1 MSLIIDNLYITTAE
15 KLIIHGISFSI
26 HPGETH
32 VIMGPNGSGKST
44 LANALMGHPAY
55 TITDGTITLDGTE
68 CTTLSP
74 DKRARLGLFLSQQ
87 YPPEINGVS
96 MSQFLRLAKNT
107 LSKTTQ
113 NPLEFTKKIQAVLTD
128 VGLSTDFAGR
138 SVNASFSGGEKK
150 RAEIAQLLLLDPT
163 YAILDEIDSGL
174 DVDGLKAVAA
184 GINRFK
190 TPAKGLLIITHYQ
203 KLLDYVTP
211 DYVHIMKDGNII
223 QSGDKNLA
231 KMIEKDGFNLKL
243 N

>member
-1 MSLIIDNLYITTAE
+1 MSLILTNLHISTAD
-15 KLIIHGISFSI
+15 KPIVRGISLTI
-26 HPGETH
+26 RPGETH

-55 TITDGTITLDGTE
+55 TITDGSIVIDETD
-68 CTTLSP
+68 CTALSP
-74 DKRARLGLFLSQQ
+74 DKRAHKGLFLSQQ

-107 LSKTTQ
+107 LSKTTH
-113 NPLEFTKKIQAVLTD
+113 NPLEFTKKIQTALTE

-138 SVNASFSGGEKK
+138 SVNTSFSGGEKK

-190 TPAKGLLIITHYQ
+190 TPSKGLLIITHYQ

-211 DYVHIMKDGNII
+211 DYVHIMKDGNIT

-231 KMIEKDGFNLKL
+231 KMIEKDGFKSKT
-243 N
+243 

>member
-1 MSLIIDNLYITTAE
+1 MSLILTNLHISTAGTPIVRG
-15 KLIIHGISFSI
+15 LSLTIN
-26 HPGETH
+26 PGETH

-55 TITDGTITLDGTE
+55 TITAGTIMLDGTD

-107 LSKTTQ
+107 LSKTTH
-113 NPLEFTKKIQAVLTD
+113 NPLEFTKKIQAALTD

-138 SVNASFSGGEKK
+138 SVNTSFSGGEKK

-211 DYVHIMKDGNII
+211 DYVHIMKDGNIAE
-223 QSGDKNLA
+223 SGDKNLA
-231 KMIEKDGFNLKL
+231 KMIEKDGFKSKNT
-243 N
+243 